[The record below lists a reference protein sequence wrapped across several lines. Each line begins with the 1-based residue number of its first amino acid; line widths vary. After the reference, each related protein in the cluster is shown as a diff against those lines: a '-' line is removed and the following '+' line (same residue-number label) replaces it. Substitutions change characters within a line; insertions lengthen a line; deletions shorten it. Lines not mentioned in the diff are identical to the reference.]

1 MKHLPT
7 AIISKIFN
15 YTASPQP
22 NPLLEDIRS
31 FHNTKDFLVKFY
43 KNNYD
48 LPDFKVYDRLCF
60 DIIGYI
66 NNGGARREEYFYML
80 WEKIEQ
86 RWCKNLLPAVYSA
99 EYPSPPPNKKRPA
112 SWYRIDC
119 YITRYFFLKTDNA
132 CFNIIWA
139 LLSFESRI
147 DLIQKIL
154 ENDELNI
161 ENLYD

>member
-15 YTASPQP
+15 YIASPQP
-22 NPLLEDIRS
+22 KPLLKDIRS

-66 NNGGARREEYFYML
+66 NNGGARRE
-80 WEKIEQ
+80 
-86 RWCKNLLPAVYSA
+86 
-99 EYPSPPPNKKRPA
+99 
-112 SWYRIDC
+112 
-119 YITRYFFLKTDNA
+119 
-132 CFNIIWA
+132 
-139 LLSFESRI
+139 
-147 DLIQKIL
+147 
-154 ENDELNI
+154 
-161 ENLYD
+161 